1 MNDNL
6 LSAITVAITRY
17 IELENSA
24 TATGNHADSFLQ
36 MSNWKMSRLRKAM
49 QSRNK
54 WRQKLNLRNINKWER
69 K

>member
-24 TATGNHADSFLQ
+24 AVTENHADSSLQ
-36 MSNWKMSRLRKAM
+36 MSNWKRSRLRKAM

-54 WRQKLNLRNINKWER
+54 WRQKLNVRNVNK
-69 K
+69 